1 MKLVGTVRQSNPDLF
16 AMQKVLFYLIGLG
29 LCKGQVGNQRGQE
42 LTCYECAAKSSN
54 DTCTDEYRKSVKILG
69 FDKRCRIMEMNGK
82 VVSQGVVPKV
92 LCTQN
97 ALAKVSDPSW
107 DVLNQKKI
115 TCNISMQFSN
125 FCQKN
130 LPFFTQLTSSEKN
143 SALPTVMEMSE
154 QIRPVDIS

>member
-107 DVLNQKKI
+107 DVLNQKKSHVTYRCSFRI
-115 TCNISMQFSN
+115 FAKKKIFRFLQIDFIR
-125 FCQKN
+125 
-130 LPFFTQLTSSEKN
+130 KN
-143 SALPTVMEMSE
+143 SAFANCNGSVRANKTC
-154 QIRPVDIS
+154 

>member
-29 LCKGQVGNQRGQE
+29 LCKGQVGNQRSQE

-107 DVLNQKKI
+107 DVLNQK
-115 TCNISMQFSN
+115 NHM
-125 FCQKN
+125 
-130 LPFFTQLTSSEKN
+130 
-143 SALPTVMEMSE
+143 
-154 QIRPVDIS
+154 